1 MEKHHALVYIAGSLA
16 ESAVPEKYKKQSV
29 DVAHIVADRFAIDD
43 VRKLIA
49 TAAQA
54 GVTKDGRVFVIVTQN
69 IPAEAQ
75 NALLK
80 LFEEPPR
87 DTQFLVVIPDENMLI
102 PTLRSRVQLTDT
114 KISTDAYSEDFTI
127 FLEMSQKE
135 RMEYIASLVKAKS
148 VIIMTTLVNDSA
160 RYAAEHLPKET
171 DLAKTAVFVQ
181 SYFGTPG
188 ASKKMLL
195 EELALSLPRA

>member
-1 MEKHHALVYIAGSLA
+1 MEKHHALVYIADSLP
-16 ESAVPEKYKKQSV
+16 ESAVPEKYKIQSV
-29 DVAHIVADRFAIDD
+29 DVAHVVRDRLGIDD

-69 IPAEAQ
+69 IPVEAQ

-87 DTQFLVVIPDENMLI
+87 DAQFLVVIPDENMLI
-102 PTLRSRVQLTDT
+102 PTLRSRVQVTDA
-114 KISTDAYSEDFTI
+114 KSSVDAYSEDFTT
-127 FLEMSQKE
+127 FLGMSQKE
-135 RMEYIASLVKAKS
+135 RMDHIASLAKAKS
-148 VIIMTTLVNDSA
+148 VSIMTTIVNDTA
-160 RYAAEHLPKET
+160 RYAAAQLPKET